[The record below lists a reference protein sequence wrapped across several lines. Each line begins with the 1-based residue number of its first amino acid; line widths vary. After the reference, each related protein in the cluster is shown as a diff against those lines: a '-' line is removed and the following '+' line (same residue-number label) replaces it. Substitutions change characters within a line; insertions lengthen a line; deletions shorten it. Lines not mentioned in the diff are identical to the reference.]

1 MRRGKSFSLR
11 TMGNFCE
18 GATVPSPA
26 GLPGVSAAAAQAR
39 GVFGDGSDGVWEVRA
54 PAAGGGLVVAG
65 GSDAGPG
72 AAGVVL
78 VLHRFPRA
86 LMVWWMRLAPCVPA
100 DR

>member
-18 GATVPSPA
+18 GATVRLLGFRACPRR
-26 GLPGVSAAAAQAR
+26 LPRPGACSGMVRMVRGRCVRQQR
-39 GVFGDGSDGVWEVRA
+39 GVDWLWRVGVMRV
-54 PAAGGGLVVAG
+54 LVLQ
-65 GSDAGPG
+65 
-72 AAGVVL
+72 GVVL

-86 LMVWWMRLAPCVPA
+86 LMVLWMRLAPCVPA